1 MKKLATRI
9 SALVFAM
16 MLLFANCVTV
26 FADDVTPDDGRWEAI
41 EGDGYYIWAATKT
54 DAGWLAAVSI
64 NDLATDTNK
73 LTATAKTAISD
84 SHVIDYSML
93 MAGIDGTSSAVIST
107 DLLSALAA
115 KKMSARFY
123 KSTNGSFEEIGFDLI
138 SNTSKAFS
146 PSVSIDTANAA
157 ATAKLAAGSVSAK
170 TVQFTVNATGTLPG
184 TSGSIYVSKKLDTKE
199 DDYTFGKYCYYYNA
213 ARDLF
218 EYVGTGYEEVWSW
231 SSESRKYLVTEVS
244 KIAGG
249 TYVLTNEL
257 LPDAITTGKV
267 VAVDTTTCT
276 TTEKLTS
283 TVSAAI
289 SAAEA
294 GTVLSIE
301 VPKGTVFAKSLWEA
315 AKAKG
320 VGIALTST
328 AGTYVNWAFASITN
342 PVDFD
347 PTVNVGAEI
356 KDVAT
361 KMSSVTLPSTLAY
374 TTVAFAFDGN
384 LPGQAEVT
392 LDLSVAGKFADGATV
407 ILYYYNPDKKI
418 FEKVDSASYKEGYAT
433 FTMTHCSDYI
443 VTNAELPASLT
454 STAVKTNDIT
464 NVIPY
469 IVLLTFGAVAI
480 GTAVVVKRR
489 KL

>member
-26 FADDVTPDDGRWEAI
+26 FAEDVTPDDGRWEAI

-54 DAGWLAAVSI
+54 DAGWLAGISVTETVKSTDRLTSI
-64 NDLATDTNK
+64 GT
-73 LTATAKTAISD
+73 TAIAD
-84 SHVIDYSML
+84 PHVIDYSYL
-93 MAGIDGTSSAVIST
+93 VAELDGTTDAKAST
-107 DLLSALAA
+107 ALLSALAA
-115 KKMSARFY
+115 KKMSFGLY
-123 KSTNGSFEEIGFDLI
+123 KFTDNKSEGITFSKVTKASSEFAPSI
-138 SNTSKAFS
+138 SVNTS
-146 PSVSIDTANAA
+146 NAA
-157 ATAKLAAGSVSAK
+157 ATAKLAGVSAK
-170 TVQFTVNATGTLPG
+170 TMQFTINGTGALPG
-184 TSGSIYVSKKLDTKE
+184 TVEYIYYSEKLAASE
-199 DDYTFGKYCYYYNA
+199 EAFGTGYCYYYNP

-218 EYVGTGYEEVWSW
+218 EYVGQGSQRVYNWSN
-231 SSESRKYLVTEVS
+231 SYKVLNVDMVTQN
-244 KIAGG
+244 KG
-249 TYVLTNEL
+249 TYILSSEL
-257 LPDAITTGKV
+257 LPDSITTGKV
-267 VAVDTTTCT
+267 TKVDTTTCAT
-276 TTEKLTS
+276 TAQLTS
-283 TVSAAI
+283 TVSTAI

-294 GTVLSIE
+294 GTVLSVE
-301 VPKGTVFAKSLWEA
+301 VPKGTVFAKSLWEE

-328 AGTYVNWAFASITN
+328 AGTYVNWAFAAITN

-347 PTVNVGAEI
+347 PTVNVGTEI
-356 KDVAT
+356 KDIAT
-361 KMSSVTLPSTLAY
+361 KMSSVTLPSTLVY
-374 TTVAFAFDGN
+374 TTVDFAFDGN

-392 LDLSVAGKFADGATV
+392 LDLSGVGKFADGATV

-443 VTNAELPASLT
+443 VSSEELPTSLT
-454 STAVKTNDIT
+454 STAVKTNDMT

-480 GTAVVVKRR
+480 GSAVVVKRR
-489 KL
+489 KF